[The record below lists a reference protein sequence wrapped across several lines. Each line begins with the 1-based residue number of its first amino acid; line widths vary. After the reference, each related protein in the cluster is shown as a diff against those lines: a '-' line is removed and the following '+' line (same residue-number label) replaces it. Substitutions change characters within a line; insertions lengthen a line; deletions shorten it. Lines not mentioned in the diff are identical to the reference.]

1 MMAGQNGTSMSVGM
15 PGASMPA
22 PAVAA
27 FPDHQTEDALRDDMP
42 LDQLGSVR
50 IARRVLRTVVE
61 QAALGV
67 SGVARMA
74 AMKSGWPRRLGRPL
88 PQHGVGLAVR
98 AGVVAVD
105 LYLVVTPGASMVQV
119 GSGVQEAVGAAIER
133 ILGMDVGAINVYIQ
147 DVA

>member
-1 MMAGQNGTSMSVGM
+1 MMAGQNGTSMGAGM
-15 PGASMPA
+15 PGAGVPV
-22 PAVAA
+22 PVAA
-27 FPDHQTEDALRDDMP
+27 FPDQAEDALRDDTP

-74 AMKSGWPRRLGRPL
+74 AMKSGWQRRLGRPL
-88 PQHGVGLAVR
+88 PRYGVGLAVR
-98 AGVVAVD
+98 EGVVAVD
-105 LYLVVTPGASMVQV
+105 LYLVVTPGASMVEV
-119 GSGVQEAVGAAIER
+119 GSGVQEAVGAAIEH